1 MSNLVSTPYVSDN
14 LSLSIVSMDCRY
26 VDSYLFGMTGLD
38 LEVFEENC
46 IDVESGDK
54 AQIRIANEYTY
65 FNITNF
71 AEFKDIEFT
80 GEDLFA
86 SATYEEKEMG
96 YMGQ

>member
-54 AQIRIANEYTY
+54 A
-65 FNITNF
+65 
-71 AEFKDIEFT
+71 
-80 GEDLFA
+80 
-86 SATYEEKEMG
+86 
-96 YMGQ
+96 